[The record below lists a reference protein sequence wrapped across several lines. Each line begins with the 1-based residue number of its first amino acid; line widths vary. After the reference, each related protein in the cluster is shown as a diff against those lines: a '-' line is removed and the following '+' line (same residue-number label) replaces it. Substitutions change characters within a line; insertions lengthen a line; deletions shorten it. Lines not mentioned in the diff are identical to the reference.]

1 MTKTFLTAAVLA
13 AATFATGA
21 YAQSYDQGGSGMQ
34 GTQQQQYDASP
45 SSSSSSSPQY
55 YNYQGQPTGSP
66 AGMQE
71 SGQNGQYVDPKGYE
85 VPNGRP
91 NNYAREL
98 KDGPMGTSPGA

>member
-21 YAQSYDQGGSGMQ
+21 YAQSYDQGSSGMQ
-34 GTQQQQYDASP
+34 GTPQQQYNASP
-45 SSSSSSSPQY
+45 SSSSQSQY
-55 YNYQGQPTGSP
+55 YNYQGEQTSSP
-66 AGMQE
+66 AGLQE

>member
-21 YAQSYDQGGSGMQ
+21 YAQSYDQDGSSMQ
-34 GTQQQQYDASP
+34 ASPQQQYDST
-45 SSSSSSSPQY
+45 SSQSQY
-55 YNYQGQPTGSP
+55 YNYQGDQTSSP
-66 AGMQE
+66 AAMQE
-71 SGQNGQYVDPKGYE
+71 SGQNGQYIERKSYE